1 MDKKRIIEFE
11 VHAMHRMLH
20 RGAKF
25 GLDYFETESRV
36 KQTASQAIKSRRILS
51 KNPVYYQYFPDNL
64 CFYVVCKERAFE
76 DAVYVRV
83 ITVIIQR
90 GRE

>member
-1 MDKKRIIEFE
+1 MDKERIIEFE
-11 VHAMHRMLH
+11 VHAMHRMLQ
-20 RGAKF
+20 RSAKF
-25 GLDYFETESRV
+25 GLDYFETEFRA
-36 KQTASQAIKSRRILS
+36 KQTVKNAIKSKRVIS
-51 KNPVYYQYFPDNL
+51 KYPVYYQYFPDGL
-64 CFYVVCKERAFE
+64 GFYAVCKERAFE